1 MNISGF
7 RTLGICPFSL
17 EVILKKKLM
26 PSAAATSIVNQV
38 QQATPSDKSTEQ
50 NPAIT
55 PATLQSFSTLPKA
68 CQNPLVST
76 GLIIPDLAEILRPD
90 QKIKPPRVIIEERL
104 LIENDWRDNVAT
116 KHKEK
121 KQKELCLKLFHERKK
136 IRKSA
141 AKANKK
147 VKETSTITRPFE
159 KNKQTLWLLFMDG
172 VQLSQGYSHF
182 EEAVYFSPFSSLKF
196 LVLILSTLEG

>member
-7 RTLGICPFSL
+7 CTLGICPFSL
-17 EVILKKKLM
+17 EAILKKKLM

-50 NPAIT
+50 NTAIT

-90 QKIKPPRVIIEERL
+90 QKIKPLRVIIEERL
-104 LIENDWRDNVAT
+104 LIENDWRENVAT

-121 KQKELCLKLFHERKK
+121 KQKELCLKLFCERKK

-147 VKETSTITRPFE
+147 AKETSTITCPFE
-159 KNKQTLWLLFMDG
+159 KKTNLMAPFYGWGSTVSRLQPLRGGSLLFT
-172 VQLSQGYSHF
+172 
-182 EEAVYFSPFSSLKF
+182 
-196 LVLILSTLEG
+196 I